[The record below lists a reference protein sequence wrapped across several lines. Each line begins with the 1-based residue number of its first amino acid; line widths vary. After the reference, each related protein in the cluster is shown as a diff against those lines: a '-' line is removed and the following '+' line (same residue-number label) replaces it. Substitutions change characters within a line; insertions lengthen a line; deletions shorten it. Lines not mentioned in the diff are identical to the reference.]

1 MVAKNVLIRILLYFC
16 VSDNHFNASNNGD
29 WGWSRFLSL
38 AELKDPKNGFVVN
51 DTLIIE
57 AEVTLLGLV
66 VVES

>member
-1 MVAKNVLIRILLYFC
+1 MYSFVFFFYFC

-38 AELKDPKNGFVVN
+38 AELKDPKKGFVVN

-66 VVES
+66 VVET